1 MLIKGKFSSNLAISY
16 IIVRNMNKLALCFA
30 EACLLLKK
38 RRDGIKP
45 FLARFQLRTLLNYYI
60 CPKPKPHPPHG
71 AALLFC
77 QQAAERMSPTV
88 MPEEIVERGAA
99 LPAPYSAMSPSR

>member
-1 MLIKGKFSSNLAISY
+1 MLIKGKFSSNLTISY

-30 EACLLLKK
+30 AARLLLKK

-45 FLARFQLRTLLNYYI
+45 LLARFGFVHYSIIAYAPNLSRTPAWCGFTFLSAS
-60 CPKPKPHPPHG
+60 CRKDVAHG
-71 AALLFC
+71 YA
-77 QQAAERMSPTV
+77 
-88 MPEEIVERGAA
+88 EEIVERGAA